1 MNVEETLVMLGIDY
15 EEANGEYR
23 APCPMHKHRT
33 GREDHNPSWYI
44 SADKGLHICF
54 SCGYKGSLVG
64 LIADLKGLDY
74 GQAKALVVEGRDEI
88 EASSIRR
95 RMEQATTWVARR
107 RGAYLPESS
116 LAEFD
121 RPPSWALCER
131 RLDAEACKEF
141 GVMWSHD
148 GSWILPIRD
157 PYTDALMGWQVKS
170 QVTKGFVRNRPN
182 GVKKSE
188 TLFWVGVPTTSDQ
201 DIWVVE
207 SPLDAVRLYGV
218 GVSAMATFGARVS
231 LTQMGL
237 LSSYNR
243 IVLAFDNDDAGRQAT
258 DEFLY
263 YTRSQGLDILEVIY
277 PDGCKDPGDCT
288 DAQLADLRPRHT
300 VRR

>member
-1 MNVEETLVMLGIDY
+1 MNVEETLVMLGIEY
-15 EEANGEYR
+15 EQAHGEFK
-23 APCPMHKHRT
+23 ALCPRHKERT

-44 SADKGLHICF
+44 SEDKGLHICF
-54 SCGYKGSLVG
+54 SCGYKGNLVS

-74 GQAKALVVEGRDEI
+74 GQAKALVVEARDEVV
-88 EASSIRR
+88 SSDIRR
-95 RMEQATTWVARR
+95 RLEKATIWVSRKSDT
-107 RGAYLPESS
+107 YLPESS

-131 RLDAEACKEF
+131 RLEAEACKEF

-157 PYTDALMGWQVKS
+157 PYTDSLMGWQVKS
-170 QVTKGFVRNRPN
+170 QVTKGFVRNRPK

-188 TLFWVGVPTTSDQ
+188 TLFGVGVPTTSDQ

-218 GVSAMATFGARVS
+218 GINAMATFGARVS
-231 LTQMGL
+231 LKQMGL
-237 LSSYNR
+237 ISAYSR
-243 IVLAFDNDDAGRQAT
+243 IVLGFDNDDAGCQAT
-258 DEFLY
+258 DEFLRH
-263 YTRSQGLDILEVIY
+263 TRDQGLDILEVTY

-288 DAQLADLRPRHT
+288 DPQLRELRPRHT